1 MGDTQ
6 PEVLRELVKP
16 KNGRLIF
23 DDSGRNQIEYRGSL
37 LRRPL

>member
-1 MGDTQ
+1 MVIRSLKSEGT
-6 PEVLRELVKP
+6 VKP

-23 DDSGRNQIEYRGSL
+23 DDSGRNRIEYRGSL